1 MSDNNTADPAI
12 SLIPVRTDDNPATN
26 EKEPTKENNFGFKP
40 LEKEEGEESGDED
53 SKGNARPKK
62 VITLSEFYAMQD
74 LKGRINTL
82 IGRYPGLIPR
92 ESQEL
97 NERLN
102 RMTLE
107 QLQNV
112 YTNCV
117 NDCYAFRGTPT
128 AECVIGLGTRKI
140 DTNWAPGFTRRC
152 LLDPEL
158 RKDIEIE
165 VIHILG
171 MFSNRANIIVRM
183 LNHLYKAVFGDE
195 GLDVPDPTL
204 MPREEYPFEEEDEEE
219 EAYIRPLKRR
229 RRGGGTDKEKNK
241 EQLSSSQSSD

>member
-1 MSDNNTADPAI
+1 MSDNTADPAI
-12 SLIPVRTDDNPATN
+12 SLIPVRTDNNPATN
-26 EKEPTKENNFGFKP
+26 EKEPTKENDFGFKP
-40 LEKEEGEESGDED
+40 LEKEEGEESDED
-53 SKGNARPKK
+53 SRGNAKPKK

-82 IGRYPGLIPR
+82 LGRYPGLQPR

-97 NERLN
+97 FERLN

-128 AECVIGLGTRKI
+128 AECVLALTTKPI
-140 DTNWAPGFTRRC
+140 DSRWAPTFTRRC
-152 LLDPEL
+152 LLDAEL
-158 RKDIEIE
+158 RKDIEME

-171 MFSNRANIIVRM
+171 MFSNRGNIIVRL
-183 LNHLYKAVFGDE
+183 LNNLYKAIFGDE

-219 EAYIRPLKRR
+219 EAFVRPLKRR
-229 RRGGGTDKEKNK
+229 KRAGETDKEKNK
-241 EQLSSSQSSD
+241 EQSSNSESSD